1 MGNLLLWRL
10 ESRKQVAEFAPPMKF
25 QDILQDVAT
34 FHTAFKI
41 PNADQPHADL
51 TADECALRHRLMAEE
66 NDEYLEAAMNGDLV
80 EVADALGDQ
89 LYILAG
95 TMMRHGMQD
104 VIERVFQEIQSSNMS
119 KLGEDGQPILRE
131 DGKVMKGP
139 NYFRPD
145 IATILKSHEMV
156 SKAGGWKDDVVG
168 EDLPLSRLNWS
179 VKAVNKL
186 RMEEATLEEAER

>member
-1 MGNLLLWRL
+1 
-10 ESRKQVAEFAPPMKF
+10 
-25 QDILQDVAT
+25 
-34 FHTAFKI
+34 
-41 PNADQPHADL
+41 
-51 TADECALRHRLMAEE
+51 
-66 NDEYLEAAMNGDLV
+66 
-80 EVADALGDQ
+80 
-89 LYILAG
+89 
-95 TMMRHGMQD
+95 MMRHGMQD

-145 IATILKSHEMV
+145 IATILKSHEMF

-186 RMEEATLEEAER
+186 RMEEATLEGAEH